1 MQHVD
6 AIVKWTIK
14 DLKKASSRSDEEELR
29 EGEDGESQSMT
40 RKVVASLT
48 KGWDGRRL
56 NFSHPMVEMA
66 ISIEDG
72 DGQWQ
77 EGHLCHHLGQWFN
90 SA

>member
-6 AIVKWTIK
+6 VIDKWTIK
-14 DLKKASSRSDEEELR
+14 DLKKASRSGKEELR
-29 EGEDGESQSMT
+29 EGEDGESQSMIG
-40 RKVVASLT
+40 KVVASLT

-66 ISIEDG
+66 TWIEDG

-77 EGHLCHHLGQWFN
+77 EGHLCRHVGQWFN

>member
-1 MQHVD
+1 M
-6 AIVKWTIK
+6 I
-14 DLKKASSRSDEEELR
+14 
-29 EGEDGESQSMT
+29 G
-40 RKVVASLT
+40 KVVASLT

-66 ISIEDG
+66 TWIEDG

-77 EGHLCHHLGQWFN
+77 EGHLCRHVGQWFN

>member
-1 MQHVD
+1 
-6 AIVKWTIK
+6 
-14 DLKKASSRSDEEELR
+14 LKKASRSGEEELK

-40 RKVVASLT
+40 RKVVAYVI

-66 ISIEDG
+66 TCIEDG

-77 EGHLCHHLGQWFN
+77 RRPFVPSFRAMIQ
-90 SA
+90 